1 MKKLILFNKPFNVLS
16 QFEDLTGR
24 KTLKDFIPIPEIYP
38 AGRLD
43 YNSEGLMLLTNDGK
57 LQQQISNPKH
67 KIEKTYW
74 VQVENIPDDSALK
87 ILRNGLKLK
96 GIQYK
101 PAKVKRIPEP
111 QIWPRH
117 PPIRERKSIPTCWLE
132 IKIREGKNRQ
142 VRKMTAAIKHPTLR
156 LIRVKIGHWELG
168 DLKPGQWINHKP

>member
-16 QFEDLTGR
+16 QFEDLAGR

-43 YNSEGLMLLTNDGK
+43 YNSEGLMLLTNDGN

-74 VQVENIPDDSALK
+74 VQVENIPDDSALE

-96 GIQYK
+96 DIHYK

-156 LIRVKIGHWELG
+156 LIRVQIGHWELG